1 MKFFLLLLLLP
12 QHSAFADPNVDA
24 CLTAWKNAP
33 FKKGTE
39 PHHVVGSQVKVFGI
53 GKKDFEDSPTDK
65 PRLILIKPS
74 VNVLGKTSFRLMNP
88 NGWYCFRANVS
99 VLGKMNIQA
108 VCGAKLA
115 SSKEDGTSVL
125 GSDESDKGVA
135 VLGSLRVT
143 RIGDCGA
150 GAGVSRKEGEVM
162 EENIDEDEGKKEKAP
177 KVVTVT
183 TTFTAT
189 GTTTK

>member
-12 QHSAFADPNVDA
+12 FSANADQTVDA

-39 PHHVVGSQVKVFGI
+39 PHQVVGTQVKVLGI
-53 GKKDFEDSPTDK
+53 GRDDFRDSATPK

-74 VNVLGKTSFRLMNP
+74 VNVLGKTSFHLMNP

-99 VLGKMNIQA
+99 VLGKMNIEA

-115 SSKEDGTSVL
+115 SAKDDGTSVM
-125 GSDESDKGVA
+125 GSDESDKGVT
-135 VLGSLRVT
+135 VLGSLRVN
-143 RIGDCGA
+143 RIGDCG
-150 GAGVSRKEGEVM
+150 KTE
-162 EENIDEDEGKKEKAP
+162 EKAVKEEKVEKADIEP

-183 TTFTAT
+183 ATMTSTGTAT
-189 GTTTK
+189 H